1 MKISLVSDIH
11 IGAGSRWFSDITSEF
26 PKYLQRHKKCLDEIT
41 MRSLEQQVDSII
53 LAGDLLDRSK
63 PTAQEYKLL
72 AEWLYELAE
81 VAPTYI
87 TSGNHE
93 DLSRDLTALHPVAA
107 MMVHKN
113 LHWRLGCE
121 TIEEPWGRTLWCP
134 HQFTFQLQAK
144 LDEDPT
150 IEYVVAHYAHKGSV
164 FENGYAGVKGW
175 DIKYPSHLKQ
185 VFLGDIH
192 ARQKLQ
198 SAPMAWYPGSPLQ
211 LNFGEGGS
219 KGFDV
224 YDTES
229 GKRNQVLL
237 SAAAPLLTLDVTD
250 KMPTFMPGAIY
261 RVRVSRKFIDHDFPE
276 NVVSVILQGSVE
288 KLDPNDAKAPTDQ
301 IDFGDPLAGI
311 ERVLDRGK
319 VEPELRKDCLAAATE
334 IVRSFS

>member
-1 MKISLVSDIH
+1 MKIGHLADLH
-11 IGAGSRWFSDITSEF
+11 IGAGNRWWSDIHSEA
-26 PKYLQRHKKCLDEIT
+26 PRYLVRHKACLDEIT
-41 MRSLEQQVDSII
+41 TGAVANGCEVAI
-53 LAGDLLDRSK
+53 LAGDILDRPK
-63 PTAQEYKLL
+63 PTVQEMRFA
-72 AEWLYELAE
+72 AEWLHSLADKMDCY
-81 VAPTYI
+81 VL
-87 TSGNHE
+87 SGNHE
-93 DLSRDLTALHPVAA
+93 DISANLTVLHAFESLTMHPR
-107 MMVHKN
+107 
-113 LHWRLGCE
+113 LHWRLSLEVRDE
-121 TIEEPWGRTLWCP
+121 TWGRTLWCP
-134 HQFTFQLQAK
+134 HQHTSRLQEMMDA
-144 LDEDPT
+144 DPT
-150 IEYVVAHYAHKGSV
+150 IEYVVAHYAHKGAV
-164 FENGYAGVKGW
+164 FENGYAGTKGW
-175 DIKYPSHLKQ
+175 DIKYPATVKQ
-185 VFLGDIH
+185 AFLGDIH
-192 ARQKLQ
+192 ARQRIGLNAQ
-198 SAPMAWYPGSPLQ
+198 YCGSPLQ

-261 RVRVSRKFIDHDFPE
+261 RVRVARKFIDHDFPE